1 MEDSYSNSRVFGRSI
16 EQTEVAEDEPA
27 PTRIYKTAPAA
38 EDVVSKAPF
47 ADPLF
52 ESEINSMGEAW
63 AVPWSDLMMVMFI
76 VFAALYILDLSTP
89 EIIVEYRPEPVQ
101 EQIEIPAPVESPVEI
116 PVPGTNRNTAGVDT
130 TNTLSINVFEE
141 SNEALQRAE
150 LSDVKVALLSDQS
163 VKVSVQGP
171 MLFELGKADLRDEV
185 TEFLDSLAFVIRQTP
200 FRVRVIGHTDD
211 KPINT
216 TVFPSNWE
224 LSLYRASTVA
234 RYLINAGEIDP
245 TRFTVMGRGQYEP
258 VASNSDAD
266 ARALNRRVEII
277 ITREKNAALLE
288 QFDRR
293 QPKAFLF
300 DSGCGSGKPAWHG
313 TSGVWPMACV

>member
-1 MEDSYSNSRVFGRSI
+1 MEESYSNSRDFGRSRENQESEGDRSDSDKTSKDQVVI
-16 EQTEVAEDEPA
+16 QRAA
-27 PTRIYKTAPAA
+27 PKVI
-38 EDVVSKAPF
+38 F

-52 ESEINSMGEAW
+52 QTETNNNMGETW

-89 EIIVEYRPEPVQ
+89 EIKIEYRPEPLTQ
-101 EQIEIPAPVESPVEI
+101 RIEVPAPVESPIEI
-116 PVPGTNRNTAGVDT
+116 PVPGRDDNAAGVDI

-141 SNEALQRAE
+141 SNEALERAE
-150 LSDVKVALLSDQS
+150 LSDIKVALLGDQS

-171 MLFELGKADLRDEV
+171 MLFELGRADLRNEV
-185 TEFLDSLAFVIRQTP
+185 REFLDSLAFVIRQTP

-216 TVFPSNWE
+216 TLFPSNWE
-224 LSLYRASTVA
+224 LSLFRASTVA
-234 RYLINAGEIDP
+234 RYLINAGQIDP

-258 VASNSDAD
+258 IASNNNAQ

-277 ITREKNAALLE
+277 ITRERNTALLE
-288 QFDRR
+288 QIE
-293 QPKAFLF
+293 
-300 DSGCGSGKPAWHG
+300 SGLVINSRAGITEG
-313 TSGVWPMACV
+313 